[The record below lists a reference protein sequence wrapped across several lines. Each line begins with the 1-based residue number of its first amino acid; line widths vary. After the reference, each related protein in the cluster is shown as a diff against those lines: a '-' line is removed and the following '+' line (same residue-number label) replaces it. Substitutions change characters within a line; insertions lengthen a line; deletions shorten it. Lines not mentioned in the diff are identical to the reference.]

1 MELWASN
8 CGSILRVGRLAAGG
22 CCAGADMEEGPM
34 RTFQDHNFLV
44 WEVYP
49 SGGRHGFSDNPHL
62 IFHCLTQR
70 DIRSRFME
78 SGGDEASAERII
90 TDSSPD
96 ELLAMLE
103 RAREI
108 P

>member
-1 MELWASN
+1 
-8 CGSILRVGRLAAGG
+8 
-22 CCAGADMEEGPM
+22 M

-49 SGGRHGFSDNPHL
+49 SGGRHGFSDNPHI

-70 DIRSRFME
+70 DIRSRYME
-78 SGGDEASAERII
+78 GETDEATAERMI
-90 TDSSPD
+90 TEATPA
-96 ELLAMLE
+96 ELLDMLE

-108 P
+108 A